1 MEPPESHDAIA
12 HHGILVAG
20 TGSPARRLPADTANR
35 RDPFEATVGATCSF
49 REQQMVR
56 GSPMPW
62 IEPDESDHE
71 RRDGDYVPLMVAWLI
86 HPGISSA
93 APLDLAPLDGTS
105 LIVA

>member
-1 MEPPESHDAIA
+1 
-12 HHGILVAG
+12 
-20 TGSPARRLPADTANR
+20 
-35 RDPFEATVGATCSF
+35 
-49 REQQMVR
+49 MVR